1 MGSNMTVPVP
11 LFDVINKQL
20 LVTGSFRYGAGDY
33 ELAIS
38 LVERGLVK
46 LAPLVTQRFDFKD
59 ALEAFETTRKGK
71 DEDGQVCPFCFPDW
85 VTSCIGFVVQTCKR
99 HFVQQT
105 NQSFR

>member
-1 MGSNMTVPVP
+1 
-11 LFDVINKQL
+11 LF
-20 LVTGSFRYGAGDY
+20 TGSFRYGAGDY

-71 DEDGQVCPFCFPDW
+71 DEDGKVSHRPYADE
-85 VTSCIGFVVQTCKR
+85 VEEVMEMRRLIM
-99 HFVQQT
+99 
-105 NQSFR
+105 

>member
-1 MGSNMTVPVP
+1 MCKQGYELISSGTYVQVGMGSNMTVPVP

-20 LVTGSFRYGAGDY
+20 HVTGSFRYGAGDY

-71 DEDGQVCPFCFPDW
+71 DDAGKVCLVVIPDS
-85 VTSCIGFVVQTCKR
+85 TPL
-99 HFVQQT
+99 
-105 NQSFR
+105 